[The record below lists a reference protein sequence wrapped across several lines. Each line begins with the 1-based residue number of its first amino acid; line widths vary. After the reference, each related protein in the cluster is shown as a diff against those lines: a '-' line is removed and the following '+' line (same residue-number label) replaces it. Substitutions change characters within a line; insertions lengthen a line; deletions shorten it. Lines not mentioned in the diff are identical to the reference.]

1 MARLHPI
8 WNRWRALVRS
18 DFERNGNWDSRL
30 TAAIWRM
37 GQVADQ
43 ERTPAGF
50 LLRRAH
56 TLVDQVWVR
65 AVVGAELPRTIDVG
79 PGVRL
84 PHAGRGIVLHPDAKI
99 GAGVTIYHRV
109 TVGVSGLSGPP
120 VIEDGAYLG
129 TGAVVIGDVTVG
141 AGAKVG
147 ANAVVVKDVP
157 TGATAVGVPGRVLE
171 RPRRPAP
178 DTATPGPTKAHR
190 R

>member
-1 MARLHPI
+1 MARPLEV
-8 WNRWRALVRS
+8 WNRWRSLVRS
-18 DFERNGNWDSRL
+18 DFERNGTWDSRL
-30 TAAIWRM
+30 TAAVWRM
-37 GQVADQ
+37 GQVADR

-84 PHAGRGIVLHPDAKI
+84 PHAGRGIVLHPDARI

-109 TVGVSGLSGPP
+109 TVGVSGTSGPP
-120 VIEDGAYLG
+120 VIGDGAYLG

-157 TGATAVGVPGRVLE
+157 PGATAVGVPSRILHGSPQLDLTVTA
-171 RPRRPAP
+171 PGTARRS
-178 DTATPGPTKAHR
+178 
-190 R
+190 